1 MNRIHIFF
9 LCGLILAGMTMAGCA
24 TKRKK
29 GETGKVKTFF
39 HNMNSKYNGYFNADE
54 IMKESL
60 STLETSNSD
69 NYYEI
74 LNVYPYGDKT
84 AAKSVSPN
92 LDIAIEKVTTVAT
105 LHKPGHWVDDCYV
118 LMGKAQYLKQ
128 DYESAEETL
137 EYFQE
142 EFDPGNPY
150 GRAYDKNKG
159 KKSAKEIKKAR
170 EEEKEQEAKKRE
182 EDREARDKEKKA
194 KREEEAKKREE
205 ARKKKKK
212 EQEAKK
218 KAREEERKR
227 KKKKSKKKKRKGKK
241 RKERAPK
248 TEETPKKESETPSPE
263 TTSKEDNTE
272 KPLSKTDDNSNKE
285 VEKVD
290 KQQENPEEEDKE
302 ESSTKKKPI
311 TRYPDGDAGIFGHA
325 PSFYEGVLWLSKTYM
340 EREKYSYAEYLLNK
354 LENEY
359 PSGSDVSKSI
369 PAARAHL
376 YLKQEQ
382 YSQAINMLNE
392 AISVEKNKSIK
403 ARYAYIIA
411 QIQERNGA
419 YTEALDSYQRVRSFR
434 PTQIMEFNALLN
446 SIKLEARTNDNE
458 NIIKQIEK
466 LLKETKYSEYK
477 DQIYYTLGEVK
488 FLNNDK
494 DGAIA
499 AFENSLEYSKGNQ
512 IQNLESNYRLA
523 TLLYESEDY
532 VASKKYYDNTAQI
545 MEKQD
550 SRYPEVKRFSESLTD
565 IAKNIEIISLQDSLI
580 TIATMSK
587 DDRIEL
593 AKKLKEQEKTFDLSD
608 EKTTEESGNKGIVR
622 SGLRG
627 NSTFFAYNTAA
638 KINGAQVFQTKWG
651 DRVLEDNWRRSKK
664 LGGSQIADTNDEENI
679 QIQEE
684 DQELS
689 DAEMA
694 RIFSDVPFSE
704 AQRAKANKML
714 RDAYFDLG
722 VAFRD
727 KIKNYKK
734 SNEALGILE
743 TRFPKSPKEQDAFYY
758 QYLSYGDLNNM
769 AKANEYKA
777 KIISRFPESKF
788 ALLLNDPSYAEQLL
802 TSEQKLQNYYD
813 ETYVLFQN
821 NNYNAVRERL
831 GAVDQ
836 MYDSKHPLKSKFALL
851 EAMTIGQADGK
862 EAYLSALK
870 NVTTRH
876 PNTPEEKRAKEIM
889 RFLRGNQN
897 AFDEVLYDEALEKF
911 TLSDNKLHYVIAVL
925 FDSNDK
931 KKRDAKIAIT
941 GYNKKYNKL
950 DKLRVTDIYLSTKDK
965 TQIVLVRKFKNKE
978 KAMDYYETVMANKS
992 EYIDDSIAYELYAV
1006 TQKNYREIIKQ
1017 KSISDYKVFFEAKY
1031 LEKK

>member
-1 MNRIHIFF
+1 MNRNHIFF
-9 LCGLILAGMTMAGCA
+9 LFGLLIANMVLGGCA

-60 STLETSNSD
+60 VTLETSNSD

-74 LNVYPYGDKT
+74 LNVYPYGNT
-84 AAKSVSPN
+84 SAAKSVSPD

-105 LHKPGHWVDDCYV
+105 LHKPSHWVDDCYV
-118 LMGKAQYLKQ
+118 LMGKAQFLKQ

-159 KKSAKEIKKAR
+159 KKSAKEVKKAR
-170 EEEKEQEAKKRE
+170 EEEKK
-182 EDREARDKEKKA
+182 
-194 KREEEAKKREE
+194 EEAKKREE
-205 ARKKKKK
+205 EREEREKEKKEKREQEQKEREEARKQKKK

-227 KKKKSKKKKRKGKK
+227 KKKKEKKRKGKK
-241 RKERAPK
+241 RKERTPK
-248 TEETPKKESETPSPE
+248 TEENTSNQANDKTEIE
-263 TTSKEDNTE
+263 TTEVKNAGDNTHKNTSPTKDE
-272 KPLSKTDDNSNKE
+272 RKKTED
-285 VEKVD
+285 
-290 KQQENPEEEDKE
+290 DKE
-302 ESSTKKKPI
+302 EKAELEEERESKSADRKKPI
-311 TRYPDGDAGIFGHA
+311 TRYPDGDVGIFGHA

-359 PSGSDVSKSI
+359 PSGSDIAKAI

-376 YLKQEQ
+376 HLKQEQ
-382 YSQAINMLNE
+382 YNAAINMLNE
-392 AISVEKNKSIK
+392 AIDIEKDKTTK
-403 ARYAYIIA
+403 ARYTYIIA
-411 QIQERNGA
+411 QIQERKGA
-419 YTEALDSYQRVRSFR
+419 YSEALGSYKRVKSYK
-434 PTQIMEFNALLN
+434 PTQTMEFNALLN
-446 SIKLEARTNDNE
+446 TIKLDARLNNDS
-458 NIIKQIEK
+458 NIVKQLEK
-466 LLKETKYSEYK
+466 LLKESKYAEYK

-494 DGAIA
+494 EGAIA
-499 AFENSLEYSKGNQ
+499 AFESSLEYSTDNK

-523 TLLYESEDY
+523 TLLYQSEDY
-532 VASKKYYDNTAQI
+532 VAAKKYYDSTVQI
-545 MEKQD
+545 MDKGD
-550 SRYPEVKRFSESLTD
+550 SRYMEVKRFADSLTD

-580 TIATMSK
+580 TIAEMSK
-587 DDRIEL
+587 EDRMEL
-593 AKKLKEQEKTFDLSD
+593 AKKLKEEEKSAEPLNDNKETGATS
-608 EKTTEESGNKGIVR
+608 KGIVR

-664 LGGSQIADTNDEENI
+664 LGGNQIAESDNEEIESVEEEN
-679 QIQEE
+679 Q
-684 DQELS
+684 DLS
-689 DAEMA
+689 DAEVL
-694 RIFSDVPFSE
+694 RIFRDVPFSE
-704 AQRAKANKML
+704 VQRVKANKML

-727 KIKNYKK
+727 QIKNYQK
-734 SNEALGILE
+734 SNESLGILE
-743 TRFPKSPKEQDAFYY
+743 SKFPKNPREQDAFYY
-758 QYLSYGDLNNM
+758 QYLSYKDLNDM

-777 KIISRFPESKF
+777 KIISRYPDSKF
-788 ALLLNDPSYAEQLL
+788 ALILNDPSYANQLL

-813 ETYVLFQN
+813 ETYSLFQGHK
-821 NNYNAVRERL
+821 YDAVRERL
-831 GAVDQ
+831 SSVDE

-851 EAMTIGQADGK
+851 EAMTIGQSDGK

-876 PNTPEEKRAKEIM
+876 PNTPEEKRAQEII

-911 TLSDNKLHYVIAVL
+911 SLSDNKLHYVIAVL
-925 FDSNDK
+925 YDSNDT

-941 GYNKKYNKL
+941 GYNKKYHKL

-965 TQIVLVRKFKNKE
+965 TQIVLVRKFKNRD
-978 KAMDYYETVMANKS
+978 KAMEYYSSVMENKS
-992 EYIDDSIAYELYAV
+992 EYIDSSISYELYAV

-1017 KSISDYKVFFEAKY
+1017 KSIDEYKVFFDAKY
-1031 LEKK
+1031 LEK